1 MHYKGNCHCGKIKF
15 SLDGDLTGATSC
27 NCSICQRK
35 GHLLWFVPAAQ
46 VRLDALPQDVGTY
59 TFNKHHIAHHFCK
72 ICGVSPYADGATPT
86 GDKMIAINIRCI
98 EDINLTNVPI
108 KEVNGRAL

>member
-1 MHYKGNCHCGKIKF
+1 MHYKGGCHCGKIKF

-46 VRLDALPQDVGTY
+46 VQLDALPQDVGTY
-59 TFNKHHIAHHFCK
+59 TFNKHHIAHHFLQNLRCQ
-72 ICGVSPYADGATPT
+72 P
-86 GDKMIAINIRCI
+86 IRRWGH
-98 EDINLTNVPI
+98 TH
-108 KEVNGRAL
+108 GRQNDRDQYPLH